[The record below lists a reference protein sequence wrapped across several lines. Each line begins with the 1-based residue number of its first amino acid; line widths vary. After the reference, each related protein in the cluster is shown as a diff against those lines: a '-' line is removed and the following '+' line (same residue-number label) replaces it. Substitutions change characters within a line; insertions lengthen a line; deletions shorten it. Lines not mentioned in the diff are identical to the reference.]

1 MKKDVTVFTRIR
13 KRTKKYFF
21 HYFLLTSD
29 RPIYNI
35 MFLILKNMLP
45 FSEKPMLSK
54 LTFRNLASVTILF
67 TQRIFLNPKRISIQ
81 GIEFDAPFHDS

>member
-1 MKKDVTVFTRIR
+1 MKKDLTMFTRIR
-13 KRTKKYFF
+13 KRTKNYFF

-29 RPIYNI
+29 RSIYNI
-35 MFLILKNMLP
+35 MFLILKNMLA
-45 FSEKPMLSK
+45 FSQKPMLSK

-67 TQRIFLNPKRISIQ
+67 TQRKFLNPKRISIQ